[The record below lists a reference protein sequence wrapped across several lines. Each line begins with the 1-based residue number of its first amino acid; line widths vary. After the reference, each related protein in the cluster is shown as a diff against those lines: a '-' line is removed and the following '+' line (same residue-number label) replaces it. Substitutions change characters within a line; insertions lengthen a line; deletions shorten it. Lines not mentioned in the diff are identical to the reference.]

1 METIDFKA
9 SFEQSPSLVIMMDL
23 NFIILSASDAYLKVT
38 QTIREQIVGRDLFE
52 VFPDNPSDALADG
65 VRNIRDSLNRVIK
78 SKIAEKLAVVKY
90 DIPRPEFE
98 GGGFMQKYWQ
108 PIHTP
113 VLDQFNE
120 VKYVL
125 QYVEDVTANE
135 ILIAQLALEKK
146 LLQQVSESE
155 KRYSLLLMK
164 SPFAIAVLKGKEMVI
179 TLANDKIKNIWGKG
193 NDVEGKKLFNILPE
207 FSATEFPSLLN
218 EVYTT
223 GTPFYGNELLYLTQ
237 LEGITEESYFNFI
250 YQPYLEADE
259 SISGVTVI
267 VYEVTEMVVAR
278 KKIEESKLR
287 FQCAVEA
294 LQGFL
299 WTNNPAGEMEGD
311 QPGWALLTGQSK
323 EAYQGFG
330 WANAIH
336 PEDKEATLQAW
347 LTAIQTKRKFVFEH
361 CLKMRDGSWGQFSIN
376 AIPLFNPDGSVL
388 EWVGVHTD
396 ITKQR
401 KAEEALKESEQR
413 FKQLVD
419 LIPQKIFQSDANG
432 EVFFYNYQWYK
443 DTGLSFKDLKGRGWE
458 KIIHPDDIVESRKN
472 LESALGSGNMV
483 EMENRILNKEGQY
496 RWHLNRAVAIKNKEG
511 EIMIWV
517 GSNTDIHAQKEQKE
531 MLETAV
537 NDRTRALDEA
547 NRILL
552 GQKLEQERRAENSII
567 LSNHLK
573 IQQELLTH
581 ANLLLVA
588 QEEKVQVIN
597 QQLSLLN
604 INLEE
609 RVARRT
615 RDLAESEQRFRTM
628 METIPQIAWTNTVDL
643 EVNFFNQRWY
653 DYTGLDFN
661 QGQRLGW
668 QKVVH
673 PDDLKDTFLQFN
685 TILKTIKGGGF
696 QTRLQSS
703 DAKYRWHLIQLKP
716 IKDEAGKMQ
725 LWVGTA
731 TDIQELKLLQQ
742 QKDDFISIA
751 SHELKTPVTSLKISL
766 QLLNEMK
773 ESLALPMVAN
783 LITLSNKSLDKFTI
797 LIDDLLNAS
806 KVNEGQ
812 LHLQKTLINLSKA
825 IGNCCNHVQL
835 AGKYTLKFEGN
846 MEVEVFADGER
857 IMQIIVNF
865 VNNSMKYAPDT
876 KEIRIIIEK
885 INEIVKVSV
894 IDEGPG
900 IEPEK
905 IPYLFERYYQVQ
917 RNGTKYSTG
926 LGLGLYIASEIVKK
940 HGGQIGVDSEVGKG
954 STFWFTLPL

>member
-299 WTNNPAGEMEGD
+299 WTNNPAGEMESD

-432 EVFFYNYQWYK
+432 EIFFYNYQWYK

-511 EIMIWV
+511 EIIMWV

-531 MLETAV
+531 LLETAV

-552 GQKLEQERRAENSII
+552 GQKLE
-567 LSNHLK
+567 
-573 IQQELLTH
+573 
-581 ANLLLVA
+581 
-588 QEEKVQVIN
+588 
-597 QQLSLLN
+597 LSLLN
-604 INLEE
+604 QGLEE
-609 RVARRT
+609 RVAKRT

-628 METIPQIAWTNTVDL
+628 METIPQIAWTNTVNM
-643 EVNFFNQRWY
+643 EVNFLNQRWY
-653 DYTGLDFN
+653 DYTGLELN
-661 QGQRLGW
+661 QDQHSEW
-668 QKVVH
+668 QQVVH

-685 TILKTIKGGGF
+685 TILKTIKGGRF
-696 QTRLQSS
+696 QTRLKSS

-725 LWVGTA
+725 LWVGTPSE
-731 TDIQELKLLQQ
+731 IQELKLLQQ
-742 QKDDFISIA
+742 QKDDFISIV
-751 SHELKTPVTSLKISL
+751 SHELKMPVTSLKISL
-766 QLLNEMK
+766 QLLNEIK
-773 ESLALPMVAN
+773 ESLALSMVAD

-797 LIDDLLNAS
+797 FIDDLLNAS

-812 LHLQKTLINLSKA
+812 LHLKKKLINLSQE

-835 AGKYTLKFEGN
+835 AGIYTLKFEGDL
-846 MEVEVFADGER
+846 EVKVYADGER
-857 IMQIIVNF
+857 IVQIMVNF
-865 VNNSMKYAPDT
+865 VNNSLKYAPDT
-876 KEIRIIIEK
+876 KEISVITEK
-885 INEIVKVSV
+885 LNGMVKVSV
-894 IDEGPG
+894 IDQGPG

-917 RNGTKYSTG
+917 RNGTKYSSG
-926 LGLGLYIASEIVKK
+926 LGLGLYIVSEIVKK
-940 HGGQIGVDSEVGKG
+940 HGGRLEYKAK
-954 STFWFTLPL
+954 

>member
-1 METIDFKA
+1 MMKTIDYKA

-23 NFIILSASDAYLKVT
+23 NFIILSASDAYLHAT

-52 VFPDNPSDALADG
+52 VFPDNPSDTTADG
-65 VRNIRDSLNRVIK
+65 VSNVRDSLNRVIK
-78 SKIAEKLAVVKY
+78 SKNAEKIAVVKY
-90 DIPRPEFE
+90 DIPRPESE
-98 GGGFMQKYWQ
+98 GGGFIQKYWQ

-113 VLDQFNE
+113 VLDEFNE

-125 QYVEDVTANE
+125 QYVEDVTENE
-135 ILIAQLALEKK
+135 VLVAQLALEKK
-146 LLQQVSESE
+146 LVQQVSESE
-155 KRYSLLLMK
+155 KRYSLLLTK
-164 SPFAIAVLKGKEMVI
+164 SPFAIAIFKGKEMVI
-179 TLANDKIKNIWGKG
+179 TLANDKIKKFWGKG
-193 NDVEGKKLFNILPE
+193 NDVEGKKLMDVLPE
-207 FSATEFPSLLN
+207 FRNSEYPFLLN

-223 GTPFYGNELLYLTQ
+223 GTPFYGNELLYPTQ
-237 LEGITEESYFNFI
+237 REGIEEVAYFNFI

-259 SISGVTVI
+259 SISGVTVL
-267 VYEVTEMVVAR
+267 VYEVTEMVIAR
-278 KKIEESKLR
+278 KKVEESKLR
-287 FQCAVEA
+287 FQCAVDA
-294 LQGFL
+294 VQGFL
-299 WTNNPAGEMEGD
+299 WTNNPAGQMEGD
-311 QPGWALLTGQSK
+311 QPGWTLLTGQSK
-323 EAYQGFG
+323 EEYQGFG
-330 WANAIH
+330 WTDAIH
-336 PEDKEATLQAW
+336 PEDKAATLQAW
-347 LTAIQTKRKFVFEH
+347 HTAVHTKQKFVFEH
-361 CLKMRDGSWGQFSIN
+361 RLKMSDGNWGQFSIN

-401 KAEEALKESEQR
+401 NAEEGLKESEQR

-432 EVFFYNYQWYK
+432 EIFFYNYQWYK
-443 DTGLSFKDLKGRGWE
+443 DTGLSFEDLKGRGWE
-458 KIIHPDDIVESRKN
+458 KVIHPDDISESRKN
-472 LESALGSGNMV
+472 LEDALGSGNMV
-483 EMENRILNKEGQY
+483 EMENRILNKEGHY
-496 RWHLNRAVAIKNKEG
+496 KWHLNRAVAIKNKDG
-511 EIMIWV
+511 EIKMWV
-517 GSNTDIHAQKEQKE
+517 GSNTDIHEQKEQKE

-537 NDRTRALDEA
+537 NDRTQALDEA

-552 GQKLEQERRAENSII
+552 GQKLE
-567 LSNHLK
+567 LSVL
-573 IQQELLTH
+573 
-581 ANLLLVA
+581 
-588 QEEKVQVIN
+588 N
-597 QQLSLLN
+597 QG
-604 INLEE
+604 LEE
-609 RVARRT
+609 RVAKRT

-653 DYTGLDFN
+653 DYTGLDLN
-661 QGQRLGW
+661 QGQHLEW
-668 QKVVH
+668 QRIVH
-673 PDDLKDTFLQFN
+673 PDDLKDTFREFN
-685 TILKTIKGGGF
+685 TIVKTIKGGGF

-773 ESLALPMVAN
+773 ESLSLPLVAN
-783 LITLSNKSLDKFTI
+783 LITLSNQSLDKFTV

-812 LHLQKTLINLSKA
+812 LHLQKKLINLSEA

-835 AGKYTLKFEGN
+835 AGKYTLKFEGDS
-846 MEVEVFADGER
+846 EVKVHADSER
-857 IMQIIVNF
+857 IVQVMVNF
-865 VNNSMKYAPDT
+865 VNNSLKYAPDT

-885 INEIVKVSV
+885 INGMVKVSV

-905 IPYLFERYYQVQ
+905 IPHLFERYYQVQ
-917 RNGTKYSTG
+917 RQGTKYSTG

-940 HGGQIGVDSEVGKG
+940 HGGLIGVESEIGKG